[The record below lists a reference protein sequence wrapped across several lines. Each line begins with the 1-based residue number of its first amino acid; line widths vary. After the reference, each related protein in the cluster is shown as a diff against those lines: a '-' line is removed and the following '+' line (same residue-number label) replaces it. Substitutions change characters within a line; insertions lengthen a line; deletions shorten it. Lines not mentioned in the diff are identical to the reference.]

1 MKVIRKLFGQR
12 LKELR
17 KRKNLNQEQL
27 AELAGVD
34 VRTVSH
40 IECGD
45 VFPTKTLPN
54 FATALN
60 VEISELFIFE
70 HIKEDLGSKK
80 EYIKKIIDE
89 LSEEKVNIIYRLIKS
104 MK

>member
-1 MKVIRKLFGQR
+1 MKVIRKLFGKR

-17 KRKNLNQEQL
+17 KINNLNQEQL

-34 VRTVSH
+34 ARTVSH

-60 VEISELFIFE
+60 VKISDLFDFE
-70 HIKEDLGSKK
+70 HIKEDLSSKK
-80 EYIKKIIDE
+80 QYITQSLDE
-89 LSEEKVNIIYRLIKS
+89 LSEDKIDIIYRLLKS